1 MKQNKKD
8 CNTKLLQEIKQK
20 IPRKIKPRIRQRA
33 FKNEELSINKIKKDH
48 EKFKLSPNF
57 SKRLS

>member
-8 CNTKLLQEIKQK
+8 GSTKLLQKTEQK
-20 IPRKIKPRIRQRA
+20 IQRKIKPRIRQRA
-33 FKNEELSINKIKKDH
+33 FKNEELSINKIKKDY
-48 EKFKLSPNF
+48 EKFKLPPNF